1 MNPNTPD
8 HFRREL
14 DETPVDEAAF
24 RSLGAVDDF
33 GDLVLHGPDNPDTKR
48 RMSIV
53 RRRTGGW
60 NIANGTMRNVDLVSI
75 EGGIKS
81 LGDLLA
87 LCRALRIP
95 IVEQEHDQDPPKPA
109 G

>member
-1 MNPNTPD
+1 MSTNTPD
-8 HFRREL
+8 YFRREL
-14 DETPVDEAAF
+14 DETPVDEAVF
-24 RSLGAVDDF
+24 KSLGAVDEF
-33 GDLVLHGPDNPDTKR
+33 GDLFLHGTANPETKR

-81 LGDLLA
+81 LGELRT

-95 IVEQEHDQDPPKPA
+95 IVEQDHDQAPPKPA